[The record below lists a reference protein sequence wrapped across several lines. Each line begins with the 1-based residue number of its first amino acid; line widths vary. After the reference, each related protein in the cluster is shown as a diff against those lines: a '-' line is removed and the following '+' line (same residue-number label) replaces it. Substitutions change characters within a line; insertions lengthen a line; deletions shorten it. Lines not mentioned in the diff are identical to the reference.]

1 MAERRFTQEA
11 GQWRH
16 LELKTVL
23 EPESDKIEK
32 GPGAKKEGIH
42 LYHKDI

>member
-1 MAERRFTQEA
+1 MAEKRFTQEV

-23 EPESDKIEK
+23 KPETDKIEK
-32 GPGAKKEGIH
+32 GLWAKKEGIH

>member
-1 MAERRFTQEA
+1 MAERSFTKEA

-23 EPESDKIEK
+23 KSEPNTIEK
-32 GPGAKKEGIH
+32 GLWAKQEVYT
-42 LYHKDI
+42 YHKDI